1 MPVYLDIF
9 NLIVD
14 KKAVTRKYF
23 GGMNQFRIDYDIPL
37 SKINR
42 EDDELFSLGQM
53 NVDQFNIDHLV
64 SRGLSF
70 DIENQKS
77 DDFTIVCRY
86 GNNFWEVN
94 WLEHNSVFAWHVETN
109 NELKI
114 RVVEICEMTV
124 NDICIQMEKGN
135 NLFQTIRLESL
146 NSKQQ

>member
-14 KKAVTRKYF
+14 KQAVTGKYS
-23 GGMNQFRIDYDIPL
+23 GGINQFRIDHDIPL
-37 SKINR
+37 SKINQ

-53 NVDQFNIDHLV
+53 NADQFDIDHLV
-64 SRGLSF
+64 SSGLSF

-77 DDFTIVCRY
+77 DDFTIVYRY

-94 WLEHNSVFAWHVETN
+94 WLEHNRVFAWHNETN

-114 RVVEICEMTV
+114 KIAEICEMTV
-124 NDICIQMEKGN
+124 DDIGIQREKGN
-135 NLFQTIRLESL
+135 NLLRTIRLESS
-146 NSKQQ
+146 NG

>member
-14 KKAVTRKYF
+14 KKAVTGKYS
-23 GGMNQFRIDYDIPL
+23 GGIHQFRIDYDIPL
-37 SKINR
+37 SKINQ

-53 NVDQFNIDHLV
+53 NADHFDIDHLV
-64 SRGLSF
+64 SSGLSF
-70 DIENQKS
+70 DVENQKS

-94 WLEHNSVFAWHVETN
+94 WLEHNRVFAWHIETN

-114 RVVEICEMTV
+114 KIDEICEMTV
-124 NDICIQMEKGN
+124 DDISIQMEKGN
-135 NLFQTIRLESL
+135 NLLRTIRLESS
-146 NSKQQ
+146 NC